1 MKTFT
6 FAGTAREA
14 DGRVVFRATNR
25 DGYAAILAKEG
36 KTDIDIQV
44 LPHAMSKDEAKAFV
58 GFADVKP
65 TKAAKPAKPAK
76 TQTVAGIP
84 VKAKAVPTEG
94 KSADEIAAIR
104 EKNLQTIRAVGKRYD
119 QMAERLADLED
130 EAA

>member
-14 DGRVVFRATNR
+14 NGQIVFRATNR

-44 LPHAMSKDEAKAFV
+44 LPRPMSKDEAKAYT
-58 GFADVKP
+58 GFTDVKP
-65 TKAAKPAKPAK
+65 VRATKAPQPAK
-76 TQTVAGIP
+76 TKTVAGIP
-84 VKAKAVPTEG
+84 VKAKAVPTQG
-94 KSADEIAAIR
+94 KTAEEIEAIR

-119 QMAERLADLED
+119 QMAERLADMED